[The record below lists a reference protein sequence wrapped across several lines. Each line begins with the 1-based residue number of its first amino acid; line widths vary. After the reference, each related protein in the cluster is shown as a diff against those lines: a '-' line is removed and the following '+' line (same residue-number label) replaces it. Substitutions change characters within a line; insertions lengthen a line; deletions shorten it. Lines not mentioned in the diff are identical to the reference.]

1 MPDQPSTQLLTARG
15 ISKAY
20 GVVQALADVELEIHE
35 GEIVALAGENGS
47 GKSTLAKILAGAIQ
61 PDDGE
66 ITFCGEQCAFA
77 RPRDA
82 LDRGIALVAQDP
94 TAVPELSIAENV
106 LLSRFPRPLAPFRRR
121 RFAREAAPFLSA
133 VGVDADPHASF
144 ASLRAG
150 DRELV
155 EIAKALAA
163 EPRLLILDEATSR
176 FAEADVERVF
186 SILRRLT
193 EQSRS
198 ILFITHRLS
207 EICALADRA
216 VVLRDGNRVG
226 DLARDDLSE
235 ARIAAMMVGRE
246 LTDFFHKR
254 SVPVGEVLL
263 RVDDLV
269 VRGTSEPVSLTV
281 RAGEIVALAGLVGS
295 GQTEL
300 LETIYGARRSH
311 GGSVWMN
318 GKPVRRN
325 SPRAALAAG
334 IALVPEERHRQG
346 LNLHASVHDN
356 VALGS
361 WGVLTTR
368 SRRMRRDSLEAV
380 RRLRIRTVGIDA
392 PIRSLSGGNQ
402 QKVVIARYLLRR
414 PRVLLL
420 DEPTR
425 GIDVGAKEEIFQL
438 IGSMLE
444 DGMAIL
450 FVSTEMLEV
459 LGLADRVVVL
469 HEGRVAGV
477 LDRSEAT
484 EERVAF
490 LSGGGVEARVA

>member
-1 MPDQPSTQLLTARG
+1 VPDQLTPQLLTARG
-15 ISKAY
+15 IAKAY
-20 GVVQALADVELEIHE
+20 GVVHALAGVELDIRE

-66 ITFCGEQCAFA
+66 IAFAGERCVFA
-77 RPRDA
+77 RPREA
-82 LDRGIALVAQDP
+82 LDRGIALVAQEP

-106 LLSRFPRPLAPFRRR
+106 LLSRLPQPLALFSRRQ
-121 RFAREAAPFLSA
+121 FAREAERFMSA
-133 VGVDADPHASF
+133 VGIDADPHASF
-144 ASLRAG
+144 ASLHPG

-163 EPRLLILDEATSR
+163 DPRLLILDEATSR
-176 FAEADVERVF
+176 FAETDVERLF

-193 EQSRS
+193 AQGRS

-216 VVLRDGNRVG
+216 IVLRDGYRVG
-226 DLARDDLSE
+226 ELDRAELSE
-235 ARIAAMMVGRE
+235 TRIAAMMVGRE
-246 LTDFFHKR
+246 LKDFFHKR
-254 SVPVGEVLL
+254 VVTRGDVVL

-269 VRGTSEPVSLTV
+269 VAGTSEGVSLTV
-281 RAGEIVALAGLVGS
+281 HAGEIVAIAGLVGS

-300 LETIYGARRSH
+300 LETIFGARRSR
-311 GGSVWMN
+311 GGSVRLD
-318 GKPVRRN
+318 GKVVRRN

-356 VALGS
+356 VAMGS
-361 WGVLTTR
+361 WGFLTAR
-368 SRRMRRDSLEAV
+368 SRHARRISREAV
-380 RRLRIRTVGIDA
+380 ERLRIRTVGIDA

-420 DEPTR
+420 DETTR

-444 DGMAIL
+444 DGMAIV
-450 FVSTEMLEV
+450 FVSTEMLEI

-490 LSGGGVEARVA
+490 LSGGGLDARVA